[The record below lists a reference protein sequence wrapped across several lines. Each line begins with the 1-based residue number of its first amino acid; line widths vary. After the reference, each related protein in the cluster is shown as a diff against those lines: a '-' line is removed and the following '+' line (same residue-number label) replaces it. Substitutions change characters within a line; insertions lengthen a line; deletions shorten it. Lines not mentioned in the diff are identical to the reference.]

1 MSTIILL
8 QGAFLQLL
16 SFIQKVFFL
25 YKLVDLTIVNLVLG
39 YHLVLL
45 KVCEEPA
52 VFATLKSTVVR
63 LHMASL
69 PGFHQN
75 KIFSSYVLFYMF
87 SSFLSGLSHFC
98 LRWGF
103 YLVGYIPPRP
113 ITMLCHIRPVNH
125 CQIAF
130 SNNSL

>member
-1 MSTIILL
+1 MKCMSTIILL

-75 KIFSSYVLFYMF
+75 KIFSSYMF
-87 SSFLSGLSHFC
+87 LHFC
-98 LRWGF
+98 LVCHNFLLIWGC